1 MSDVKISDL
10 PVWGGTSAIGSIP
23 ITILGQTYQITPSS
37 LITHSS
43 GGGSA
48 ITGGLNKQYTYSGS
62 QTFILPDNSLVV
74 NVTLNYAIISDWSV
88 AGNVLTVSKILESND
103 EINVYGFISTSS
115 TIDDYKQT
123 FIYNGG
129 SQSFTIPAST
139 YISIITY
146 NGAPISDYTVAGT
159 TVTIGTS
166 ITLVS
171 LDEIVIYGITL

>member
-37 LITHSS
+37 LITQG

-103 EINVYGFISTSS
+103 EINVYGFISTNTSIS
-115 TIDDYKQT
+115 VYKNQFT
-123 FIYNGG
+123 YNGT
-129 SQSFTIPAST
+129 QSFTIPAST

-159 TVTIGTS
+159 AVTIGTS
-166 ITLVS
+166 ITLAN